1 MSNQPPLLSML
12 PLTQEQLN
20 KLQDVTKDLTPAQF
34 AWLSGYFWGQ
44 LNQHSSTKDELVSV
58 QSQVPQQE
66 TITVISA
73 SQTGNARRLAEQ
85 LRDKLVDNQLNVEL
99 YSASEYKFK

>member
-1 MSNQPPLLSML
+1 MQSFFKAGSMSNQPPLLSML

-44 LNQHSSTKDELVSV
+44 LNQHSSTKDELVNV
-58 QSQVPQQE
+58 QNRVPQHGF
-66 TITVISA
+66 VHSPA
-73 SQTGNARRLAEQ
+73 HL
-85 LRDKLVDNQLNVEL
+85 
-99 YSASEYKFK
+99 